1 MAKKKTQDLRN
12 GIVALQNDGL
22 CYKRSATP
30 WNWATPSWLE
40 SLGGFPKR
48 VHCQNRH
55 WQDQSKKL
63 GPHTRCQMQKLA
75 SKNKCMSAA
84 SIAAEVAEVGGQ
96 TDRAKIIWD
105 IVQQLGLHGRP
116 SRWKPLLKLDHKKA
130 RKPFAE
136 DMQSKRMNSWN
147 YIMRSDEI

>member
-1 MAKKKTQDLRN
+1 MAKKKTQNLRN
-12 GIVALQNDGL
+12 WIVALQNDGL

-63 GPHTRCQMQKLA
+63 GPHTQCQMQKLA

-96 TDRAKIIWD
+96 PVRAQICHT
-105 IVQQLGLHGRP
+105 VQQPGLHDHPPRG
-116 SRWKPLLKLDHKKA
+116 KPFVKLDHKKVW
-130 RKPFAE
+130 KLFAE
-136 DMQSKRMNSWN
+136 DMQSKRLNTWN
-147 YIMRSDEI
+147 HVWLE